1 LNLACDWPFEKYVKP
16 VWEINITVANSRL
29 SFLSPRKEPL
39 EPGYTYNPAVKWC
52 ISSLMGKN
60 ITGIQSRGIRTMIIE
75 GLSSNLYLNEKLFL
89 MLLEKITKKMQLSIN
104 DALKLTSHLQQYI

>member
-1 LNLACDWPFEKYVKP
+1 
-16 VWEINITVANSRL
+16 
-29 SFLSPRKEPL
+29 
-39 EPGYTYNPAVKWC
+39 
-52 ISSLMGKN
+52 
-60 ITGIQSRGIRTMIIE
+60 MIIE